1 MKTTNNNLREWRNA
15 IVLLRLPFSLF
26 LLPVYLF
33 ALVFCNT
40 FNNEYTYETSDAVA
54 LFFVLH
60 FLVYPASNGYNSYY
74 DKDTEPIGGLE
85 TPPQPNKKLLYLVNA
100 LDVTAIVLTSLFSLA
115 TMLWTLAYTAAS
127 RAYSG
132 KLRLKKYPM
141 LSTIL
146 VTGFQGAGVYFLTQS
161 GLGIPFSFSPSFII
175 PASGSTFF
183 LMGAYPLTQIY
194 QHKPDAERGDLTLSR
209 MLGIMGTFKFSAIAF
224 AIGGLVINYG
234 LYIQEGLYAT
244 IIFGFATSL
253 PLGFFIRWWWLCAKN
268 KNEAS
273 FKNAMAMNIIS
284 SGCLTIAYTI
294 ILKVQDFD
302 KSLIESFRLLD

>member
-1 MKTTNNNLREWRNA
+1 VKPTNNHLNEWRNA
-15 IVLLRLPFSLF
+15 LILLRLPFSIF

-40 FNNEYTYETSDAVA
+40 FDNEYTYETSDAIA
-54 LFFVLH
+54 LFFILH

-85 TPPQPNKKLLYLVNA
+85 TPPLPNKKLLYIVNV
-100 LDVTAIVLTSLFSLA
+100 LDVTALVLTSFFSFT
-115 TMLWTLAYTAAS
+115 TMLWTLAYITAS

-132 KLRLKKYPM
+132 KLRLKKYPV
-141 LSTIL
+141 LSTII

-175 PASGSTFF
+175 PAFGSTFF

-209 MLGIMGTFKFSAIAF
+209 MLGVMGTFKFSAVAF
-224 AIGGLVINYG
+224 AFGGMVINYSIYTQLG
-234 LYIQEGLYAT
+234 LIPTA
-244 IIFGFATSL
+244 IFVMATSL
-253 PLGFFIRWWWLCAKN
+253 PLGFFIHWWWLCAKN
-268 KNEAS
+268 QNEAS
-273 FKNAMAMNIIS
+273 FKNAMRMNIIS
-284 SGCLTIAYTI
+284 SVCLSISY
-294 ILKVQDFD
+294 LG
-302 KSLIESFRLLD
+302 LLLFYI

>member
-1 MKTTNNNLREWRNA
+1 
-15 IVLLRLPFSLF
+15 
-26 LLPVYLF
+26 
-33 ALVFCNT
+33 
-40 FNNEYTYETSDAVA
+40 
-54 LFFVLH
+54 
-60 FLVYPASNGYNSYY
+60 YY

-85 TPPQPNKKLLYLVNA
+85 TPPLPNKNLLYIVNA
-100 LDVTAIVLTSLFSLA
+100 LDVTALVLTSFFSFT
-115 TMLWTLAYTAAS
+115 TMLWTLGYIAAS

-132 KLRLKKYPM
+132 KLRLKKYPI

-175 PASGSTFF
+175 PALGSTFF

-209 MLGIMGTFKFSAIAF
+209 MLGIMGTFKFSAVAF

-234 LYIQEGLYAT
+234 LYTQLGLIPTAV
-244 IIFGFATSL
+244 FGVATSL
-253 PLGFFIRWWWLCAKN
+253 PLGFFIHWWWLCAKN

-273 FKNAMAMNIIS
+273 FKNAMRMNIIS
-284 SGCLTIAYTI
+284 SVCLSITY
-294 ILKVQDFD
+294 LG
-302 KSLIESFRLLD
+302 LLLFYF